1 MLFIEV
7 YDNQYNI
14 NAENLCVLILF
25 IVLFLTNMITAK

>member
-14 NAENLCVLILF
+14 NAENLYVLILC